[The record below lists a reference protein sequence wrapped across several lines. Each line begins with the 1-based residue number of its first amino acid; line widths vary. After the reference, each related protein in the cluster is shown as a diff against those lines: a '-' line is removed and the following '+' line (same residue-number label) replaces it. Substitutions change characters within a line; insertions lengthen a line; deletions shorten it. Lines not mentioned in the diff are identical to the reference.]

1 MPLIFNLQTVS
12 TVHRRCRTSHSRPD
26 IVGCG
31 REVAERAQKATSAP
45 KTKKKDE
52 PPMKLLDDPKIPAT
66 RKNPWRPHHSH
77 KLLDVAVKMGLK
89 SGRLYWRRR
98 RRRHLSAAPP
108 NLHPKTRKMEPS
120 RWRGLRSTE
129 LGRSAASTRGGWG
142 NLIASSSPPR
152 AVPVQLSIISR
163 VIPNLLWEGGT
174 EGVLILNRQNR
185 KSP

>member
-1 MPLIFNLQTVS
+1 
-12 TVHRRCRTSHSRPD
+12 
-26 IVGCG
+26 
-31 REVAERAQKATSAP
+31 
-45 KTKKKDE
+45 
-52 PPMKLLDDPKIPAT
+52 MKLLDDPKIPAT

-108 NLHPKTRKMEPS
+108 NLHPKTRKIEPS
-120 RWRGLRSTE
+120 RRRGLRSTLLHGPKATE
-129 LGRSAASTRGGWG
+129 LGRSAASTRGSWG

-174 EGVLILNRQNR
+174 EGVLILNTKQNL